1 MDLQTANHELDE
13 GSDISTDA
21 GARVLHE
28 AVERMHLRDRERVSS
43 GELADADLHFIP
55 AAMARRSIVR
65 WTDAAVCRFR
75 R

>member
-1 MDLQTANHELDE
+1 MDLQTATRELDE
-13 GSDISTDA
+13 ASDSTDV
-21 GARVLHE
+21 GARALHE
-28 AVERMHLRDRERVSS
+28 AVERMHLRDRERVTS
-43 GELADADLHFIP
+43 GELTDADLHFIP